1 MNASGLIMSRFGTQL
16 LRLITRVN
24 RCSNVDVEIQPLLQ
38 SGLSNQA
45 ASVQP
50 IRRILARHM
59 RRWTQRCNDYLL
71 APLGVRL
78 VSRGEIPSLSRQW
91 FDRLFYFHRL
101 FGLIEDVP
109 GDVVECGVAFGQSL
123 AMLTALVRSGR
134 QRHIWGF
141 DSWQGL
147 PSPRPEDGPSL
158 GLPVN
163 EGTWGLA
170 TPRAVIA
177 TLKSYGFNDA
187 EIEIP
192 TLVPGAFS
200 STLPKYNGDNIALL
214 HIDAE
219 LFQSYIE
226 VLANLWPKLSIG
238 GIAAF
243 DEYEVQNLPGVRQAV
258 DEFFSQQPSG
268 CVSLRQ
274 DRVYRKCFAV
284 KLQ

>member
-45 ASVQP
+45 ASVQA

-109 GDVVECGVAFGQSL
+109 GDVV
-123 AMLTALVRSGR
+123 
-134 QRHIWGF
+134 
-141 DSWQGL
+141 
-147 PSPRPEDGPSL
+147 
-158 GLPVN
+158 
-163 EGTWGLA
+163 
-170 TPRAVIA
+170 
-177 TLKSYGFNDA
+177 
-187 EIEIP
+187 
-192 TLVPGAFS
+192 
-200 STLPKYNGDNIALL
+200 
-214 HIDAE
+214 
-219 LFQSYIE
+219 
-226 VLANLWPKLSIG
+226 
-238 GIAAF
+238 
-243 DEYEVQNLPGVRQAV
+243 
-258 DEFFSQQPSG
+258 
-268 CVSLRQ
+268 
-274 DRVYRKCFAV
+274 
-284 KLQ
+284 